1 LFSGGYVASGTGT
14 PDRLPSPFLPAG
26 LRLTR
31 NEGAGE
37 VQTPVVGPAADR
49 LRTGDRVWMRHA
61 KAGELAERLTEY
73 HLIDPDRVDTPAT
86 PTYRGEGQ
94 CFG

>member
-1 LFSGGYVASGTGT
+1 MGYEGQIA
-14 PDRLPSPFLPAG
+14 
-26 LRLTR
+26 
-31 NEGAGE
+31 GAGDA
-37 VQTPVVGPAADR
+37 PPGHLLRAALVR
-49 LRTGDRVWMRHA
+49 LIQARSAAERHA

-73 HLIDPDRVDTPAT
+73 HLINVDAADTPSV